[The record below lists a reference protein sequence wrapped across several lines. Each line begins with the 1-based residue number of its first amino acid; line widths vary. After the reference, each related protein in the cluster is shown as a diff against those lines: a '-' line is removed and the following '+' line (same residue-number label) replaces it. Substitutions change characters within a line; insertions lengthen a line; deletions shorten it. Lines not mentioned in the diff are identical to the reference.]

1 MAMSSFFE
9 MTIEF
14 LIKVLTNRL
23 TRLRDARVN
32 AEAQGELEYII
43 KLDLEI
49 AETEM
54 TLTQLNTL

>member
-1 MAMSSFFE
+1 MAISIFE

-49 AETEM
+49 AEMEM

>member
-1 MAMSSFFE
+1 MAISIFE
-9 MTIEF
+9 MTIQF

-23 TRLRDARVN
+23 TRLRDARVH

-49 AETEM
+49 AETET